1 VVWNSAAV
9 GVVGSGGAVFAAMAF
24 SQARFEPTVR
34 TLSFIGL
41 SELGTQAIS
50 LIDLDLTEKPFGP
63 GAWF

>member
-1 VVWNSAAV
+1 M
-9 GVVGSGGAVFAAMAF
+9 FAAMAF